1 MTAAR
6 RNLWI
11 GIAGV
16 AAVQVAVLCWM
27 IWDRN
32 HLLTTGREI
41 VLEVVPV
48 DPRSLFQG
56 DYVVLNYDVSRV
68 DVQASA
74 GQVRRGDT
82 IYVTLQKSDDG
93 KWKAVQAG
101 AAPPAS
107 TGHDQVVLKGRVQ
120 FTTSTVPAQ
129 STVNYGIENYFV
141 PEGTGRELE
150 KLVGDKKIA
159 ALIAVDGDGNAG
171 IKGLIVDGQRVY
183 EEPLF

>member
-1 MTAAR
+1 MCR
-6 RNLWI
+6 
-11 GIAGV
+11 
-16 AAVQVAVLCWM
+16 
-27 IWDRN
+27 
-32 HLLTTGREI
+32 
-41 VLEVVPV
+41 P
-48 DPRSLFQG
+48 
-56 DYVVLNYDVSRV
+56 
-68 DVQASA
+68 SA

-82 IYVTLQKSDDG
+82 IYVTLQKSADG

-101 AAPPAS
+101 ATPPTA
-107 TGHDQVVLKGRVQ
+107 TGPDQVVLKGRVQ

-129 STVNYGIENYFV
+129 STLNYGIENYFV

>member
-6 RNLWI
+6 RNMWI

-16 AAVQVAVLCWM
+16 AAVQVAVLGWM

-41 VLEVVPV
+41 VLEVIPV

-56 DYVVLNYDVSRV
+56 DYVVLGYDVSRV

-82 IYVTLQKSDDG
+82 LYVTLQKSADG
-93 KWKAVQAG
+93 KWKAVQA
-101 AAPPAS
+101 AAEPPAS
-107 TGHDQVVLKGRVQ
+107 TGPDQVVLKGRVQ
-120 FTTSTVPAQ
+120 FTTTTVPAQ
-129 STVNYGIENYFV
+129 STLNYGIENYFV

-159 ALIAVDGDGNAG
+159 AMIAVDDNGNAA
-171 IKGLIVDGQRVY
+171 IKGLVVDGKPVY
-183 EEPLF
+183 VEPLF